1 MMKVGYLGPIGSFT
15 YSATISFFKAADL
28 CPFPTIISALKAIE
42 KGTLDYVVVP
52 IENSIEGTVNQ
63 TLDFLYHHS
72 SVPIQGE
79 IILPITQNL
88 MVHPNWKNRLAEIET
103 VKSHPQAL
111 AQSQQ
116 FLADF
121 FSSAKQQTTEST
133 TEAAKW
139 LHDYPEEKT
148 AAVGSKEAAKMY
160 GLEIVHEGI
169 QDMLTN
175 QTRFWIIGKDEL
187 AVTESV
193 PKTMRRTI
201 GVNFSENKPGNLH
214 KILSV
219 FSWREIDLTK
229 IESRPLRTQLG
240 DYFFLIDI
248 SNEKEALVDMALLEI
263 NSLGGLIKT
272 LGTYSVFLEKAL

>member
-1 MMKVGYLGPIGSFT
+1 MKVGYLGPIGSFT
-15 YSATISFFKAADL
+15 YSATISFFEEVEL
-28 CPFPTIISALKAIE
+28 VSFPTIISALKEIE
-42 KGTLDYVVVP
+42 KETLDYVVVP

-63 TLDFLYHHS
+63 TLDFLYHQSH
-72 SVPIQGE
+72 VPIQGE

-88 MVHPNWKNRLAEIET
+88 MVHPNWKNNLEDIEK

-116 FLADF
+116 FLADYF
-121 FSSAKQQTTEST
+121 ASAKQVTTEST

-139 LHDYPEEKT
+139 LYEHPDAKV

-160 GLEIVHEGI
+160 QLEIVHESI
-169 QDMLTN
+169 QDVANN
-175 QTRFWIIGKDEL
+175 QTRFWIVGKDKL
-187 AVTESV
+187 TTNVRK
-193 PKTMRRTI
+193 PKMIRQTI

-219 FSWREIDLTK
+219 FSWRDIDLTK
-229 IESRPLRTQLG
+229 IESRPLRTKLG

-248 SNEKEALVDMALLEI
+248 SYENSQLVEMALAEI
-263 NSLGGLIKT
+263 KQLGGYIKE
-272 LGTYSVFLEKAL
+272 LGTYHVYLEKAL

>member
-1 MMKVGYLGPIGSFT
+1 MKVGYLGPIGSFT
-15 YSATISFFKAADL
+15 YSATISFFKEASL
-28 CPFPTIISALKAIE
+28 FPFPTIISALKEIE
-42 KGTLDYVVVP
+42 TDSLDYVVVP

-63 TLDFLYHHS
+63 TLDFLYHQG

-88 MVHPNWKNRLAEIET
+88 MVHPNFKNRLNEIDV

-116 FLADF
+116 FLADHF
-121 FSSAKQQTTEST
+121 NEAKQEATDST
-133 TEAAKW
+133 TNAAKW
-139 LHDYPEEKT
+139 VHEHPEACV
-148 AAVGSKEAAKMY
+148 AAIGPKEAAEMY
-160 GLEIVHEGI
+160 HLEITHPNI
-169 QDMLTN
+169 QDMANN
-175 QTRFWIIGKDEL
+175 QTRFWIIGKEAID
-187 AVTESV
+187 SKRM
-193 PKTMRRTI
+193 PIKTKRKTI
-201 GVNFSENKPGNLH
+201 GVNLTKNKPGNLH

-248 SNEKEALVDMALLEI
+248 TNDNEKLIKMALEEI
-263 NSLGGLIKT
+263 KELGGNIKD
-272 LGTYSVFLEKAL
+272 LGVYNVFLEKAL